1 MSDTSQPTF
10 KLTEVVVDA
19 SDAQALGAFYQ
30 RLLGGELH
38 ADEPDWVMLREA
50 ATGLTLAFGTEPDY
64 VPPTWP
70 DRSGGHGMMLH
81 LDFLVDDLAEGV
93 AHAVDAGARLA
104 DHQPQDDVRVM
115 FDPDG
120 HPFCLWVM
128 PD

>member
-1 MSDTSQPTF
+1 
-10 KLTEVVVDA
+10 
-19 SDAQALGAFYQ
+19 
-30 RLLGGELH
+30 
-38 ADEPDWVMLREA
+38 
-50 ATGLTLAFGTEPDY
+50 
-64 VPPTWP
+64 
-70 DRSGGHGMMLH
+70 MMLH